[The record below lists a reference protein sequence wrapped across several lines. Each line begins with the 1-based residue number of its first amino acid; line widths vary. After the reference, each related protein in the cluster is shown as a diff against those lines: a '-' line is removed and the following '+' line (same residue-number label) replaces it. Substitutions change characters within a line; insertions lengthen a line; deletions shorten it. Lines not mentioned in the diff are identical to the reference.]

1 MASKVRRPSR
11 ISQIVAPIVKIGRKL
26 SRREQAES
34 EPVEDDD
41 DCEYQEI
48 INTGLDIPLDFISQ
62 MKEAF
67 STFDKVEPTAKEY
80 DILPDIGK
88 IRVASS
94 APGSLDQSCGL
105 WGGILRM
112 LR

>member
-1 MASKVRRPSR
+1 MAAKERRPSR

-34 EPVEDDD
+34 EPDEDDD
-41 DCEYQEI
+41 DCEYQEV

-67 STFDKVEPTAKEY
+67 STFDKVERPPTVP
-80 DILPDIGK
+80 DILPVVVG
-88 IRVASS
+88 
-94 APGSLDQSCGL
+94 
-105 WGGILRM
+105 
-112 LR
+112 

>member
-1 MASKVRRPSR
+1 MTAKARRPSS

-41 DCEYQEI
+41 DCEYQEV
-48 INTGLDIPLDFISQ
+48 INKDLPIPLDFISQ

-67 STFDKVEPTAKEY
+67 STFDKVEPPVIES
-80 DILPDIGK
+80 DILPVLVG
-88 IRVASS
+88 
-94 APGSLDQSCGL
+94 
-105 WGGILRM
+105 
-112 LR
+112 